1 MTFRNRLLLGMAL
14 IMAAFMAAIA
24 VSYTG
29 LRATSAQFGTFLDG
43 VGALHSSYQDMY
55 AQGLQMGQALRNI
68 VLDPA
73 NPKAYQNLEKA
84 RKDFATAREA
94 AVAASAKVDDFS
106 ALINRL
112 GPLAAAQSEA
122 QTAVMAALK
131 AGQIE
136 EGKNLINSR
145 ETPAWRTLKQALL
158 DDLDAL
164 HKLTDAR
171 RAEVEG
177 KAERLQAITL
187 GLALLAVVIGIGSV
201 VTTLTY
207 VRRELGGE
215 PAYAR
220 TVANAIATGDLTQPI
235 SLGDNERGS
244 LLAALATM
252 QEHLRELVCALASH
266 AREVGETA
274 RQLGEATDQVA
285 AGSQQQIGRAEE
297 MVGNVDNLATSLRDV
312 MAAVTEAERIV
323 GESQVISDSGASLA
337 GKAAGETG
345 AMAGS
350 VRQTA
355 SHVQDLGA
363 QSAQINSILGVIS
376 DIASQ
381 TNLLALNAAIEAA
394 RAGEQGRG
402 FAVVAD
408 EVRKLA
414 ERTTQ
419 STAEISAMVDSI
431 QSGTQRA
438 VAGMESG
445 LLQVGESVEL
455 SNQARE
461 AFDRMN
467 ASTLRVNQ
475 VVQQIANAIRVEN
488 ANEQAIHSHV
498 EEVSRLI
505 AQNDA
510 AMQNVVSS
518 ADRLKTT
525 SAALNQAVARFRV

>member
-24 VSYTG
+24 VSYSG
-29 LRATSAQFGTFLDG
+29 LRTTSAQFGSFLDG
-43 VGALHSSYQDMY
+43 VGTLHSSYQDMY

-84 RKDFATAREA
+84 RKDFTAAREA

-106 ALINRL
+106 ALVSRL
-112 GPLAAAQSEA
+112 EPLALSQAEA
-122 QTAVMAALK
+122 QTAVMEALK
-131 AGQIE
+131 AGRVE
-136 EGKNLINSR
+136 EGKLLINSR

-158 DDLDAL
+158 DDLEAL

-177 KAERLQAITL
+177 KADQLQAIIL
-187 GLALLAVVIGIGSV
+187 GLALLAVAIGIGSV
-201 VTTLTY
+201 VTTLAY

-215 PAYAR
+215 PVYAR
-220 TVANAIATGDLTQPI
+220 TVANAIATGDLTQ
-235 SLGDNERGS
+235 LVTLDGNDRCS

-252 QEHLRELVCALASH
+252 QDNLRQLVGTLAAH
-266 AREVGETA
+266 AREVGQTA
-274 RQLGEATDQVA
+274 QQLGEATEQVA
-285 AGSQQQIGRAEE
+285 VGSRQQIARAAE
-297 MVGNVDNLATSLRDV
+297 MVGNVNSLAASLRDV
-312 MAAVTEAERIV
+312 MMAVGEAERIV
-323 GESQVISDSGASLA
+323 DESSEISDSGAGLA
-337 GKAAGETG
+337 GKAAGETE
-345 AMAGS
+345 AMASS

-355 SHVQDLGA
+355 SHVHDLGT

-431 QSGTQRA
+431 QSGTRRA

-467 ASTLRVNQ
+467 ASALRVNQ
-475 VVQQIANAIRVEN
+475 VVQQIASAISVEN

-518 ADRLKTT
+518 ADRLNTT
-525 SAALNQAVARFRV
+525 SAALNQAVARFRL